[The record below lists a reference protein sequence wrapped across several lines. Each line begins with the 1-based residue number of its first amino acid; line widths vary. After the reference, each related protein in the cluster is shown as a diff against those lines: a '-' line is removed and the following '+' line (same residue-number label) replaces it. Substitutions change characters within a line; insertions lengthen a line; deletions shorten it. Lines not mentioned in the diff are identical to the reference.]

1 MYMELRE
8 QHYVL
13 ALGKHRSIKKAAEA
27 LHVTPPTLS
36 VFLSTLE
43 HQLGT
48 KLFDR
53 LGKTF
58 VPTAAGALYL
68 ETAEKMV
75 QLEEEY
81 QARLGDLVKGIT
93 GKIEFGIH
101 LRRTSWLLP
110 PVLHQFM
117 KEYPQ
122 VEVLAHELPSEPAY
136 QGLFHG
142 QLDFIIANTKKEQP
156 ILHYEPLYEDY
167 LDVVLPAGHPACQ
180 KAKELSP
187 GIFWLDLALLQD
199 ECFILQLPEQSSR
212 IYTDTFLHQ
221 AGITPRRS
229 IILSNLETASQM
241 AAEGMGI
248 AFNFEQYIRHFSY
261 TKEVRYF
268 RIGNCRSI
276 PYSIVTR
283 KDKYLPVY
291 TKRLI
296 QLFTD
301 SVRQKKAREALSA
314 RS

>member
-1 MYMELRE
+1 MELRE

-13 ALGKHRSIKKAAEA
+13 ALGKYRSIKKAAEA

-43 HQLGT
+43 RQLGT

-58 VPTAAGALYL
+58 VPTDAGRIYL
-68 ETAEKMV
+68 EAAEKMV

-81 QARLGDLVKGIT
+81 QARLGDLLKGIT

-110 PVLHQFM
+110 PVLQRFL

-122 VEVLAHELPSEPAY
+122 VEVRTHELPSEPAY
-136 QGLFHG
+136 QGLFQG
-142 QLDFIIANTKKEQP
+142 NLDFIIANTKKEQP
-156 ILHYEPLYEDY
+156 ILHYEPLYEDH
-167 LDVVLPAGHPACQ
+167 LVVVLPAGHPACQ

-187 GIFWLDLALLQD
+187 GVFWLDLSLLQD

-212 IYTDTFLHQ
+212 VYTDTFLQQ

-241 AAEGMGI
+241 AGEGIGI

-261 TKEVRYF
+261 SKKVRYF
-268 RIGNCRSI
+268 RIGSCQSI

-283 KDKYLPVY
+283 KDKYLPAY

-296 QLFTD
+296 QLFMD
-301 SVRQKKAREALSA
+301 SVQQS
-314 RS
+314 

>member
-1 MYMELRE
+1 MELRE

-13 ALGKHRSIKKAAEA
+13 ALGKYRSIKKAAEA

-43 HQLGT
+43 RQLGT

-58 VPTAAGALYL
+58 VPTDAGRIYL
-68 ETAEKMV
+68 EAAEKMV

-81 QARLGDLVKGIT
+81 QARLGDLLKGIT

-110 PVLHQFM
+110 PVLQRFL
-117 KEYPQ
+117 KECPQ
-122 VEVLAHELPSEPAY
+122 VEVRTHELPSEPAY
-136 QGLFHG
+136 QGLFQG
-142 QLDFIIANTKKEQP
+142 NLDFIIANTKKEQP
-156 ILHYEPLYEDY
+156 ILHYEPLYEDH
-167 LDVVLPAGHPACQ
+167 LVVVLPAGHPACQ

-187 GIFWLDLALLQD
+187 GVFWLDLSLLQD

-212 IYTDTFLHQ
+212 VYTDTFLQQ

-241 AAEGMGI
+241 AGEGIGI

-261 TKEVRYF
+261 SKKVRYF
-268 RIGNCRSI
+268 RIGSCQSI

-283 KDKYLPVY
+283 KDKYLPAY

-296 QLFTD
+296 QLFRD
-301 SVRQKKAREALSA
+301 SIQ
-314 RS
+314 